1 MEYTIITSAHFQS
14 LRWSGGTTTELY
26 IFPLTADYKERNFK
40 FRLSTAT
47 VETDKSDFTLL
58 NGISRKLMVLA
69 GEITISHEGHYTKQ
83 LNKFDVDYFDGGW
96 KTSSIGKC
104 TDFNLMTAGKTT
116 GDLTAIF
123 IEKEQHLN
131 WKIKENYDWL
141 FIYPYSG
148 KIRIEINRKITAI
161 NKGDLLVLRNPA
173 TRSLEITG
181 NEYSELV
188 FTEIKV

>member
-1 MEYTIITSAHFQS
+1 MEYDIIDSRRFQTK
-14 LRWSGGTTTELY
+14 LWSGGTTTQLY

-47 VETDKSDFTLL
+47 VETNKSDFTLL
-58 NGISRKLMVLA
+58 NGISRKLMVLT

-104 TDFNLMTAGKTT
+104 TDLNLMTAGKTT
-116 GDLTAIF
+116 GELTAIF
-123 IEKEQHLN
+123 IEKEQHIN
-131 WKIKENYDWL
+131 WKIKENCDWL

-148 KIRIEINRKITAI
+148 KIRIEINRIITI
-161 NKGDLLVLRNPA
+161 ISKGDLLILRNPA
-173 TRSLEITG
+173 IRSLEITG

-188 FTEIKV
+188 FTEIKA